1 MSEYKDE
8 IIAET
13 MTKLRLDLS
22 LVRNVTY
29 LHLTLYIPIFLL
41 VVLTLVGNLIP
52 GNIYDF
58 LKHMICYEPYAGFQ
72 LDYLTPNHLIQ
83 TLSKQ

>member
-8 IIAET
+8 IIAEK

-29 LHLTLYIPIFLL
+29 LHLTLYTPIVLL

-52 GNIYDF
+52 GS
-58 LKHMICYEPYAGFQ
+58 
-72 LDYLTPNHLIQ
+72 LIAYNMS
-83 TLSKQ
+83 LSLGSIH

>member
-8 IIAET
+8 MISET
-13 MTKLRLDLS
+13 MTKLRLNLS

-29 LHLTLYIPIFLL
+29 LHLTLYVPIFLL

-52 GNIYDF
+52 GKFNSCC
-58 LKHMICYEPYAGFQ
+58 M
-72 LDYLTPNHLIQ
+72 
-83 TLSKQ
+83 

>member
-1 MSEYKDE
+1 MTEYRDE
-8 IIAET
+8 MIAET

-52 GNIYDF
+52 G
-58 LKHMICYEPYAGFQ
+58 KHNLCCTIKP
-72 LDYLTPNHLIQ
+72 L
-83 TLSKQ
+83 

>member
-29 LHLTLYIPIFLL
+29 LHLTLYTPIVLL

-52 GNIYDF
+52 GNSIAYN
-58 LKHMICYEPYAGFQ
+58 MS
-72 LDYLTPNHLIQ
+72 YL
-83 TLSKQ
+83 

>member
-1 MSEYKDE
+1 MTEYKDE
-8 IIAET
+8 MIAET

-52 GNIYDF
+52 G
-58 LKHMICYEPYAGFQ
+58 KHNLFTINFMLQNFMISFQ
-72 LDYLTPNHLIQ
+72 I
-83 TLSKQ
+83 LSKR

>member
-1 MSEYKDE
+1 MTEYKDE
-8 IIAET
+8 MIAET

-52 GNIYDF
+52 GKNK
-58 LKHMICYEPYAGFQ
+58 LCCTMK
-72 LDYLTPNHLIQ
+72 
-83 TLSKQ
+83 

>member
-29 LHLTLYIPIFLL
+29 LHLTLYIPIVLL

-52 GNIYDF
+52 GNSIAYN
-58 LKHMICYEPYAGFQ
+58 MS
-72 LDYLTPNHLIQ
+72 
-83 TLSKQ
+83 LSIAYRL